1 MAAANKND
9 DNCPVPSVH
18 NQIITSITGVTEATI
33 RLEEKLTTLF
43 NTQTSLAQRFEK
55 LLDNYNALLERVI
68 NIEAQDV
75 EGIHETLDDLS
86 RDVDILERS
95 LQEVERRMNSFS
107 RYKDESEKKFR
118 ELEIQGVHMGVFK
131 QSTETKFSTILQFS
145 LQIIMGILLAYISYK
160 LSVPVTNPPDLR

>member
-1 MAAANKND
+1 MAPANKND
-9 DNCPVPSVH
+9 DACPIPSVH
-18 NQIITSITGVTEATI
+18 NQIITSITEVTQATI

-43 NTQTSLAQRFEK
+43 NTHTSLAQRFEK

-75 EGIHETLDDLS
+75 ESIHDNLTDIA
-86 RDVDILERS
+86 RDVDSFERTI
-95 LQEVERRMNSFS
+95 QEIERRLNSLS

-118 ELEIQGVHMGVFK
+118 DLEIQGVHMGVFK

-145 LQIIMGILLAYISYK
+145 LQIIMGLLLAYISYR
-160 LSVPVTNPPDLR
+160 LSIPVQNTPDFR

>member
-1 MAAANKND
+1 MAPANKND
-9 DNCPVPSVH
+9 DNCSITSVH
-18 NQIITSITGVTEATI
+18 NQIISSINGVTQATI

-75 EGIHETLDDLS
+75 EGVHDNLAEIA
-86 RDVDILERS
+86 RDVDIFERS
-95 LQEVERRMNSFS
+95 IQEIERRLNSLS
-107 RYKDESEKKFR
+107 SYKDESDKKFR

-131 QSTETKFSTILQFS
+131 QSTETKFSTIVQFS
-145 LQIIMGILLAYISYK
+145 LQIIMGVLLAYISYK
-160 LSVPVTNPPDLR
+160 LSVPVPNKPDLR